1 MSSSCQTILDD
12 FNACIKKP
20 NSSQSDWYV
29 GITKNVEQRL
39 FDDHKVVVEEEERQY
54 IYRRASS
61 SEVARKVEKK
71 FRDLGCDGGPGGG
84 DENACFVYAYLKTP
98 STSP

>member
-1 MSSSCQTILDD
+1 M
-12 FNACIKKP
+12 
-20 NSSQSDWYV
+20 